1 MSLPS
6 SRSGFESRSTHL
18 MIMNN
23 QRFKQIKDQ
32 RKRIASERI
41 EILEEMIKKK
51 PEFAERYRK
60 LIKRLEDKYRLGKDF

>member
-1 MSLPS
+1 
-6 SRSGFESRSTHL
+6 
-18 MIMNN
+18 MNN

-32 RKRIASERI
+32 RKRIAIERI